1 LTIEPS
7 TFGVPIQQFLDPE
20 GYKGF
25 LF

>member
-7 TFGVPIQQFLDPE
+7 MFGVPIQQFLDPE